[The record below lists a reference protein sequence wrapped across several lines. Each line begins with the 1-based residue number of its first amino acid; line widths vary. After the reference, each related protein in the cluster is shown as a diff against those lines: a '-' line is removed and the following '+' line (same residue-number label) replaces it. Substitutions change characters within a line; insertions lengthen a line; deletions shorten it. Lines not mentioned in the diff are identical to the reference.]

1 MAINVDTI
9 TALTQE
15 VISQQGRALDVVT
28 VTTTGGDSQ
37 RVEILVTVTGCHK
50 DPCRFILNV
59 SRADSQEFAREFRT
73 KLSGA
78 LLKHVEAR

>member
-1 MAINVDTI
+1 MAIDVDTI
-9 TALTQE
+9 TALSQE
-15 VISQQGRALDVVT
+15 VIRQQGRALDVVT
-28 VTTTGGDSQ
+28 VATTGGDSQ

>member
-9 TALTQE
+9 TALSRE
-15 VISQQGRALDVVT
+15 VIRQQGRALDVVT